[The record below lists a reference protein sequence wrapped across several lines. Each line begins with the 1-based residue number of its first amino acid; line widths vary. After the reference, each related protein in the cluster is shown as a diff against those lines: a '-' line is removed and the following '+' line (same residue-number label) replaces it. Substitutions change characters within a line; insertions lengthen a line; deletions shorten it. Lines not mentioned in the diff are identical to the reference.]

1 MLKRLGV
8 TRLFIVRQQ
17 GGRPKV
23 AALPVV
29 LDTFTDANGTQLTAH
44 TPDIAPAAW
53 AYIAASLAI
62 NSNKATGAAG
72 TNTIDAGIANAR
84 VYVYFTGTTGYLA
97 VYGRFYNTANMWQVK
112 VTFSTNT
119 IELIETTAN
128 VSTTRATLSKTVS
141 DGQPHAI
148 VFTLAGDTLSF
159 TVDGDAPTPVSFESS
174 SHNNRTKYG
183 LTSSAAGS
191 SFDTFKL
198 EKL

>member
-1 MLKRLGV
+1 MLKRRSD
-8 TRLFIVRQQ
+8 TRSFIVRQQ
-17 GGRPKV
+17 PGRPKT

-29 LDTFTDANGTQLTAH
+29 LDTFTAADGTLLKDH

-53 AYIAASLAI
+53 AFIAASLAI

-84 VYVYFTGTTGYLA
+84 IYVYFTGSSGYLA
-97 VYGRFYNTANMWQVK
+97 VYGRFYNTANLWQVK

-119 IELIETTAN
+119 IELIEVTAN
-128 VSTTRATLSKTVS
+128 VSTTRATRSKVVS

-148 VFTLAGDTLSF
+148 VFTMSGNVLSF
-159 TVDGDAPTPVSFESS
+159 TVDGDAPTPASFESS
-174 SHNNRTKYG
+174 SHNDRTKVG

-191 SFDTFKL
+191 SFDTLKV